1 MNLKETSLPALPS
14 YYSKRSLPQNF
25 KKDDRELFEK
35 EFERYIQAS
44 KAHVLEAAVIVDE
57 TIWDWKTFSFLDQLS
72 HPSPLSK
79 KAKIKRFP
87 SLLKPS
93 RFVEKAIWMTDTWAH
108 NYFHWMTES
117 IPRLIALE
125 GDYKDHKV
133 VLPKRL
139 ENFNYVSDSLNLL
152 GYDHLFFSKD
162 QKLTIASLVSFD
174 RTAPSF
180 NYHQQVIK
188 SIRNRMKVEKSK
200 VSDRKIYV
208 SRRKAGKR
216 KIVNEEEL
224 ILQLMRSGYEI
235 HQFEDYSLAEQI
247 QLMNGTSN
255 FISMHGAGLTNML
268 FMEKGAKVL
277 EFRFRGDTTNNCF
290 YTLAS
295 ELGHLYYYSQNDFQT
310 PNIHLNSNMILDI
323 EDTLQAIA
331 DMESLTKEG

>member
-1 MNLKETSLPALPS
+1 MNQKETPLPVLPS
-14 YYSKRSLPQNF
+14 YKSRRSLPQNF
-25 KKDDRELFEK
+25 KEEDRHLFEK
-35 EFERYIQAS
+35 EFERYIQES
-44 KAHVLEAAVIVDE
+44 KVHVLEAAVIVDE

-72 HPSPLSK
+72 HPNPLSK
-79 KAKIKRFP
+79 KAKIKRLP

-93 RFVEKAIWMTDTWAH
+93 RWVGKAIWMTDTWAH

-117 IPRLIALE
+117 IPRLMALE
-125 GDYKDHKV
+125 GNYKDHKV
-133 VLPKRL
+133 VLPERL
-139 ENFNYVSDSLNLL
+139 KNFNYVSDSLNIL
-152 GYDHLFFSKD
+152 GYDHLFFSND
-162 QKLTIASLVSFD
+162 EKLTIASLVSFE

-188 SIRNRMKVEKSK
+188 SIHHRMGVESK
-200 VSDRKIYV
+200 VPDRKIYV

-224 ILQLMRSGYEI
+224 IQQLMLSGYEI
-235 HQFEDYSLAEQI
+235 HQFEDYSIAEQI
-247 QLMNGTSN
+247 RLMNETSH

-310 PNIHLNSNMILDI
+310 PKIHLNSNMILDL

-331 DMESLTKEG
+331 DMEALTKEG